1 MDLFENDVVGGKVT
15 STRMRT
21 GQWSTN
27 SQIIQVCGSWFC
39 RTNGKRP
46 KWTTPTVNTVSDRRV
61 NCHKR
66 GKPQTLLKRCPKA
79 GFGLE
84 RGKMWVESSLSRP
97 PASHG
102 EQPLAKPYPVYK

>member
-1 MDLFENDVVGGKVT
+1 MMDLFENDVVDGKIT

-46 KWTTPTVNTVSDRRV
+46 KWTTPTVNTVSDRRSIV
-61 NCHKR
+61 IKE
-66 GKPQTLLKRCPKA
+66 KAADPVEAMPKGRLWWQA
-79 GFGLE
+79 
-84 RGKMWVESSLSRP
+84 
-97 PASHG
+97 
-102 EQPLAKPYPVYK
+102 LA